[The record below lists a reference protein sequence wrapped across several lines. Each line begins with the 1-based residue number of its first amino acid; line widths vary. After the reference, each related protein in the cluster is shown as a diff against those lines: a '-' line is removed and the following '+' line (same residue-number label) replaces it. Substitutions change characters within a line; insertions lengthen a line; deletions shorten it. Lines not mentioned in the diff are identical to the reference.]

1 MSILQEYEKI
11 RKDIGEEKWRS
22 IDTYINVHHPEL
34 RLDQIIYNSN
44 NWIDFE
50 KWFNKEIKVV
60 NVNVLDVWKTDY
72 DDYRA
77 DVEIG
82 KGEINQGNVIASYDE
97 DTIRNLTGN
106 LNNPLSEN
114 ELKNAIAVLVA
125 SAFEEYISLPKIS
138 KVSPLLKEVYD
149 YVRESDATMCHITSE
164 DWKEYYSE
172 HYSEKDLDDLE
183 NEIKKYGLEE
193 VVEVFGGE
201 YITNDNKIIESDY
214 RIIGYGDLETRFID
228 DRNLNL
234 ETSYESGFEI
244 Q

>member
-11 RKDIGEEKWRS
+11 RKDIGEEKWRG
-22 IDTYINVHHPEL
+22 IDTYINAHHPEL

-60 NVNVLDVWKTDY
+60 NVNVLDVWETDY

-82 KGEINQGNVIASYDE
+82 KGEIKQGNVIASYDE

-138 KVSPLLKEVYD
+138 EVSPLLKEVYD

-164 DWKEYYSE
+164 DWK
-172 HYSEKDLDDLE
+172 
-183 NEIKKYGLEE
+183 
-193 VVEVFGGE
+193 
-201 YITNDNKIIESDY
+201 
-214 RIIGYGDLETRFID
+214 
-228 DRNLNL
+228 
-234 ETSYESGFEI
+234 
-244 Q
+244 

>member
-1 MSILQEYEKI
+1 M
-11 RKDIGEEKWRS
+11 
-22 IDTYINVHHPEL
+22 
-34 RLDQIIYNSN
+34 
-44 NWIDFE
+44 
-50 KWFNKEIKVV
+50 
-60 NVNVLDVWKTDY
+60 LDVWETDY

-82 KGEINQGNVIASYDE
+82 KGEIKQGNVIASYDE

-138 KVSPLLKEVYD
+138 EVSPLLKEVYD

-193 VVEVFGGE
+193 VVEVFDGE
-201 YITNDNKIIESDY
+201 YITSDNKIIESDY

-228 DRNLNL
+228 DRKLNL

>member
-1 MSILQEYEKI
+1 MELWLLWRFTNNWQSYQENKTQIRKI

-97 DTIRNLTGN
+97 DTIRNLN
-106 LNNPLSEN
+106 
-114 ELKNAIAVLVA
+114 
-125 SAFEEYISLPKIS
+125 FY
-138 KVSPLLKEVYD
+138 
-149 YVRESDATMCHITSE
+149 H
-164 DWKEYYSE
+164 
-172 HYSEKDLDDLE
+172 
-183 NEIKKYGLEE
+183 
-193 VVEVFGGE
+193 
-201 YITNDNKIIESDY
+201 
-214 RIIGYGDLETRFID
+214 
-228 DRNLNL
+228 
-234 ETSYESGFEI
+234 